1 MRCFYRSGVECT
13 ADVADLL
20 PAVRLALGHLSGD
33 GDHLQGERLTYVRQ
47 AWERRGGSSA
57 PPPRPVTS
65 VVLDGEL
72 LVYDELET
80 KAGACDEL
88 GAEANLN
95 LNPNPDPNP
104 NQVRTMSWGPR
115 REFRPSAR
123 SNPNSSP

>member
-33 GDHLQGERLTYVRQ
+33 GDQLQGERLTYVRQ
-47 AWERRGGSSA
+47 AWARRGGSSA

-72 LVYDELET
+72 LVYDEMET

-88 GAEANLN
+88 DAEANP
-95 LNPNPDPNP
+95 NPNPDPDPNP
-104 NQVRTMSWGPR
+104 NQVRTTSSVPR
-115 REFRPSAR
+115 RGFRPSAR
-123 SNPNSSP
+123 SNPHSSP